1 MLTFL
6 LSQHNGDMT
15 GSYQLTSKVVP
26 HSSDYH
32 LDMYVGKEFIIIS
45 RSCILKQ
52 TKEEVY
58 EQRNTQAPRD
68 SDLLLW
74 AAARMSHRI
83 TVNFLDFKILQ
94 DLVLSTIKQQVIIT
108 DTHTELY
115 SIKTLSYIFLIPL

>member
-1 MLTFL
+1 M
-6 LSQHNGDMT
+6 
-15 GSYQLTSKVVP
+15 
-26 HSSDYH
+26 
-32 LDMYVGKEFIIIS
+32 
-45 RSCILKQ
+45 KQ

-74 AAARMSHRI
+74 AAAHMSHRI

-108 DTHTELY
+108 DIHTELY